1 MAAAAREEKQKQAY
15 EGMGAGGKF
24 RKTPFRRTSH
34 STPYDRPPTSLRN
47 PSTAN
52 DGWLSKLV
60 DPAQRLISYSAH
72 RLFSSVFRRRL
83 PPPQSP
89 STGVNHEVR
98 IKGKEDVTMYPPGVQ
113 KGTVDQ
119 SAGPSTTAD
128 GGEFTELKQI
138 LEQKTFTRSEIDRLT
153 ALLHSRTVDIP
164 IENQEKRSE
173 VVPSKPVVSHDKK
186 EEFLKTPVQDKN
198 GIESRL
204 VSNPVVNTSVLH
216 EDVASPAELAKAY
229 MGSRPSKVSPSMLG
243 LRGQAHHE
251 DSPILSSLPI
261 QSKSPMMSLVP
272 WTSGNGGAQ
281 ENGFVTPRSRGRSA
295 IYNMARTPYSR
306 VRTTTTFKG
315 AGSTVDAYGGASS
328 SQSVLEQSQPSG
340 SKQGVLKRRFSVLD
354 NDVGSVGPIRRI
366 RQKPNLL
373 SSRGL
378 SSPVY
383 STTSSIRGTRISSE
397 AAQNPP
403 SSIWKPL
410 SLGEPKHN
418 ALSENEDNAVP
429 STSFSFVPSKSSKMA
444 SKILE
449 QLDKLVSPKEKS
461 SETNLHTVRDKSPTK
476 LSPSMLR
483 GQALK
488 SLEDVDSSKFMDN
501 VHNNKS
507 NSKLNVSFDR
517 LIPDAR
523 DFTSENEDK
532 VKENGP
538 SRIRAPCDSSTILM
552 NGEDSTTEKKDI
564 VPNVKTAVST
574 ASNAVH
580 PPQKKRAFRM
590 SAHEDYLELDDD
602 DNSMVETFST
612 EKSSIGT
619 ATATLEKPPAFS
631 DGSVPA
637 ENGTNTIGSSASS
650 FSKMVSTQPS
660 SNTIGSSES
669 SFSKMVS
676 TQPSF
681 TYDKVAPPEE
691 SNAGPS
697 MFNFGGKVTSM
708 KDSDAASPV
717 FNYVS
722 KSVDEVEQPQ
732 FAFASSPAVGES
744 VDVKSGAFSVPKPES
759 SSSVSAVVAAATN
772 SVLKPLESDKADN
785 KNNAGVSF
793 RIPETA
799 VFSVSSAPSTTGIF
813 SNGTP
818 SNNSSL
824 NNGSTPPFSPSV
836 PSAFLTSPNSSGS
849 MTLTANT
856 NSGNNIA
863 SATAVTTDSCNVSS
877 AAPAPSFSPVP
888 NFKVESSTAST
899 AVTTNSSN
907 VPRSNPAPSMP
918 AAPILFE
925 SCTASIAV
933 TPVPVNS
940 SLDSFEGKNKE
951 DKGFGNLSSTSFAAT
966 SAAIPSTGSGMFGL
980 VSGGAATTSAA
991 NQSQGT
997 RFGAGSGSVPIS
1009 QRTGI
1014 ASSAASPSFELSGST
1029 GQFGSTSAPN
1039 LFSSGASTGLG
1050 SSASSLEANSS
1061 SSTAP
1066 GIFGSSWESPK
1077 SPAFA
1082 STTSLSAGVSYG
1094 ASLATSAPT
1103 LFGGSST
1110 AATPSNAP
1118 FVLGGSSTAAATTNR
1133 APISFGASAV
1143 SSTNANGASMM
1154 FGSSNGASSTSMSP
1168 FTSSAAST
1176 APSQP
1181 AFGNPNPAFPF
1192 GSSGN
1197 NDQMNFVDS
1206 MAEDTNQASTP
1217 TVPVF
1222 GVFGLHPGSNP
1233 QSGSVFGSTPAV
1245 PSANP
1250 FQFSSQQN
1258 PANPQNPS
1266 PFPASGSLGASQ
1278 GGSFSLGTGGDK
1290 SNRRMVKVKH
1300 NKLRKK

>member
-1 MAAAAREEKQKQAY
+1 MFIKKLGSPLGFRHQ
-15 EGMGAGGKF
+15 GGF
-24 RKTPFRRTSH
+24 DS
-34 STPYDRPPTSLRN
+34 STD
-47 PSTAN
+47 
-52 DGWLSKLV
+52 D
-60 DPAQRLISYSAH
+60 D
-72 RLFSSVFRRRL
+72 
-83 PPPQSP
+83 
-89 STGVNHEVR
+89 
-98 IKGKEDVTMYPPGVQ
+98 D
-113 KGTVDQ
+113 
-119 SAGPSTTAD
+119 
-128 GGEFTELKQI
+128 
-138 LEQKTFTRSEIDRLT
+138 
-153 ALLHSRTVDIP
+153 
-164 IENQEKRSE
+164 
-173 VVPSKPVVSHDKK
+173 
-186 EEFLKTPVQDKN
+186 
-198 GIESRL
+198 
-204 VSNPVVNTSVLH
+204 
-216 EDVASPAELAKAY
+216 
-229 MGSRPSKVSPSMLG
+229 
-243 LRGQAHHE
+243 
-251 DSPILSSLPI
+251 
-261 QSKSPMMSLVP
+261 
-272 WTSGNGGAQ
+272 GNGDD
-281 ENGFVTPRSRGRSA
+281 TK
-295 IYNMARTPYSR
+295 T
-306 VRTTTTFKG
+306 RTTRVKCPFCSKCFKVNNTT
-315 AGSTVDAYGGASS
+315 
-328 SQSVLEQSQPSG
+328 ECPE
-340 SKQGVLKRRFSVLD
+340 
-354 NDVGSVGPIRRI
+354 
-366 RQKPNLL
+366 PN
-373 SSRGL
+373 
-378 SSPVY
+378 
-383 STTSSIRGTRISSE
+383 
-397 AAQNPP
+397 
-403 SSIWKPL
+403 
-410 SLGEPKHN
+410 
-418 ALSENEDNAVP
+418 
-429 STSFSFVPSKSSKMA
+429 
-444 SKILE
+444 
-449 QLDKLVSPKEKS
+449 
-461 SETNLHTVRDKSPTK
+461 
-476 LSPSMLR
+476 
-483 GQALK
+483 
-488 SLEDVDSSKFMDN
+488 
-501 VHNNKS
+501 
-507 NSKLNVSFDR
+507 
-517 LIPDAR
+517 AR
-523 DFTSENEDK
+523 DFTSQNEDK
-532 VKENGP
+532 VKEYDP

-552 NGEDSTTEKKDI
+552 NNCEDSTTEKKGF
-564 VPNVKTAVST
+564 VPNVQTAVST
-574 ASNAVH
+574 ASNSVFH
-580 PPQKKRAFRM
+580 PPQKKGAFRM
-590 SAHEDYLELDDD
+590 SAIEEELDDD
-602 DNSMVETFST
+602 DDSEVDTFST
-612 EKSSIGT
+612 DKSSVAT
-619 ATATLEKPPAFS
+619 ATVTLEKPPAFS
-631 DGSVPA
+631 ALSDESMLA
-637 ENGTNTIGSSASS
+637 ENGASSTGTSASS
-650 FSKMVSTQPS
+650 Y
-660 SNTIGSSES
+660 
-669 SFSKMVS
+669 SKMVS

-681 TYDKVAPPEE
+681 TFDKVAASGSLVASQGGSFSLGTGGDK
-691 SNAGPS
+691 SNRRI
-697 MFNFGGKVTSM
+697 GKYKPKQPRNTSM
-708 KDSDAASPV
+708 KDSGAASPV

-722 KSVDEVEQPQ
+722 KSVDEVAQPQ

-1154 FGSSNGASSTSMSP
+1154 FGSSNGASSTSMFP

-1181 AFGNPNPAFPF
+1181 AFG
-1192 GSSGN
+1192 
-1197 NDQMNFVDS
+1197 
-1206 MAEDTNQASTP
+1206 
-1217 TVPVF
+1217 
-1222 GVFGLHPGSNP
+1222 
-1233 QSGSVFGSTPAV
+1233 
-1245 PSANP
+1245 
-1250 FQFSSQQN
+1250 
-1258 PANPQNPS
+1258 
-1266 PFPASGSLGASQ
+1266 
-1278 GGSFSLGTGGDK
+1278 TGGDK
-1290 SNRRMVKVKH
+1290 SNRRFVKVEH
-1300 NKLRKK
+1300 NRRRKK